1 MKKITLLL
9 VLIMSSLVYGQNTG
23 SISGLLTDKG
33 YDDEPLAF
41 ANVIIKG
48 TTKGTTSDF
57 DGNYELSGL
66 STGNYTLIFTFVG
79 YKNQEHTVSVENGKV
94 TKLNVNME
102 PTAASLDEI
111 VVTVSS
117 KRESVTALLTEQKKA
132 VEIKTAIGAEEL
144 SAKAVSDAG
153 AATLKVTGVNKA
165 EGSSNIYV
173 RGLGDRYN
181 STTLNGLPLPSNDPR
196 NKNIDLSLF
205 SSDIIRSVGISKAFS
220 SYMYLD
226 AAGANIDVLSKETT
240 EKSFL
245 KIGVSTGA
253 NTQTTLKEFKRI
265 DGTNF
270 VGVNTDTQHS
280 IRNLAN
286 YSFDDSFTPE
296 NRLAAPNTSLS
307 LNAGRRFK
315 LNDESNLSFFLVG
328 SFSNKHVFRDG
339 ISDNIIDIDDNGVL
353 NVGSQFNS
361 ENFGYNASKML
372 MGNVAYKINSNHK
385 VSYNH
390 LFVHS
395 NTQTIQDFIGT
406 TNDVGRD
413 QGDNRL
419 VNVILQTETQNRLFV
434 NQLLSSHK
442 FGEGIDLNS
451 GLAYNAIFN
460 DEPDRR
466 KNTFII
472 DNDNNTTRIGQN
484 AVRDNSRFYG
494 NLFENNIAGRLDAVK
509 YLGGDRT
516 ENKGKLVLGYNGVIT
531 DRKFDGI
538 YFDHN
543 FTNPR
548 NTFVDTNNLDA
559 VFNQNN
565 LNNNLFGIETSRGRN
580 ANDPNTYLPQLYD
593 AKKDIHAAF
602 IDATYNFGDSF
613 TANVGLRAEDVK
625 MQVDWNTNISF
636 PGFSSVSSVNL
647 DKQYILPTV
656 NLKYKLNEKIN
667 FRGSG
672 SVTYTYPQFKEIAPF
687 PYEEINS
694 RVTGNPAL
702 LPSDNYNAELKFE
715 MFPNKT
721 ELLSVGVFG
730 KLIQN
735 SINRLERNSAI
746 ERDYTYANAGD
757 ATVLGLELEGRL
769 DLVSIISDEED
780 KSQNLSFGGNATVM
794 STRLEYA
801 DNPLFNFTGTSSQ
814 LEGASPLTINADLS
828 YKFNLND
835 RVTTSTLVFNYQSDK
850 VYSLGSNFQEN
861 IVEKAVPLLDFVFKH
876 NFNKNLTLKFNAKNI
891 LNPRFERFRDVA
903 EKLTTNSYRKGTTL
917 SVGINYS
924 L

>member
-23 SISGLLTDKG
+23 SISGLLFDKQ
-33 YDDEPLAF
+33 YDEPLAF
-41 ANVIIKG
+41 ANVLIKG

-66 STGNYTLIFTFVG
+66 SSGSYTIIFTFVG
-79 YKNQEHTVSVENGKV
+79 YKNQEHTVSVVNGKV
-94 TKLNVNME
+94 TKLDINME
-102 PTAASLDEI
+102 PTAASLDE
-111 VVTVSS
+111 VVVRVST
-117 KRESVTALLTEQKKA
+117 KKESVTALLTEQKKA

-144 SAKAVSDAG
+144 AAKAVSDAG
-153 AATLKVTGVNKA
+153 AATLKVTGVNKT
-165 EGSSNIYV
+165 EGSSSIYV

-181 STTLNGLPLPSNDPR
+181 GTTLNGLPLPSNDPT

-205 SSDIIRSVGISKAFS
+205 SSGIIRSVGISKAFS
-220 SYMYLD
+220 SYMSLD
-226 AAGANIDVLSKETT
+226 VAGANIDVLSKETT

-245 KIGVSTGA
+245 KIGVSTGV
-253 NTQTTLKEFKRI
+253 NTQSTLKRFQRI

-270 VGVNTDTQHS
+270 VGVNTDTQHN
-280 IRNLAN
+280 IRNLADYN
-286 YSFDDSFTPE
+286 FDTSFTPE
-296 NRLAAPNTSLS
+296 NGLAAPNSSLS

-315 LNDESNLSFFLVG
+315 LTDESNLSFFLVG
-328 SFSNKHVFRDG
+328 SFSNKHEFRDG
-339 ISDNIIDIDDNGVL
+339 FKNNVIGVDANGLALVGTAYDNAETFI
-353 NVGSQFNS
+353 
-361 ENFGYNASKML
+361 YNASKML

-395 NTQTIQDFIGT
+395 NTQSIQDFVGT
-406 TNDVGRD
+406 TTEIGRSD
-413 QGDNRL
+413 TDNRL
-419 VNVILQTETQNRLFV
+419 VNDVLQKETQNRLFV
-434 NQLLSSHK
+434 NQILSSHK

-451 GLAYNAIFN
+451 GLAYSAIFS

-466 KNTFII
+466 RNSFII
-472 DNDNNTTRIGQN
+472 DIDNNTTRLSQN
-484 AVRDNSRFYG
+484 AVRDNGRFYG
-494 NLFENNIAGRLDAVK
+494 NLFEDNVAGRLDVVK
-509 YLGGDRT
+509 YLGGDRS
-516 ENKGKLVLGYNGVIT
+516 ENKGKVTLGYNGFVA
-531 DRKFDGI
+531 DRKYDGI
-538 YFDHN
+538 FFDHN
-543 FTNPR
+543 LSDPR
-548 NTFVDTNNLDA
+548 NSFVTGNLDA
-559 VFNQNN
+559 IFNQEN
-565 LNNNLFGIETSRGRN
+565 LTNGVFGIETPRGRN
-580 ANDPNTYLPQLYD
+580 ANDPETYLPLFYD
-593 AKKDIHAAF
+593 GTKNTHAAF
-602 IDATYNFGDSF
+602 IDATYNFGDKF

-625 MQVDWNTNISF
+625 MQVSWNTSIGL
-636 PGFSSVSSVNL
+636 PGFSAQGNIDL
-647 DKQYILPTV
+647 DRQYFLPAF
-656 NLKYKLNEKIN
+656 NLKYKLNDKIN

-735 SINRLERNSAI
+735 AINRLEAPSAV
-746 ERDYTYANAGD
+746 ENDFTFENVGD

-769 DLVSIISDEED
+769 DLVSIVSDDDD
-780 KSQNLSFGGNATVM
+780 KSQNLSLGGNATLM
-794 STRLEYA
+794 HTELEFTNT
-801 DNPLFNFTGTSSQ
+801 DRFNLTNDSSQ

-850 VYSLGSNFQEN
+850 VYTIGANFKEN

-876 NFNKNLTLKFNAKNI
+876 SFNEKLSLKFNAKNI
-891 LNPRFERFRDVA
+891 LNPRFERFRDVPQ
-903 EKLTTNSYRKGTTL
+903 ELTRSSYRKGTTL
-917 SVGINYS
+917 SVGVNYS